1 MLLALDDAGR
11 LVASD
16 FAKRVRAA
24 GLELVAWTL
33 ERSGRIRDGRIEG
46 RERDFYLGPVLPA
59 LRNDGDV
66 YRVIH
71 ALHTEVGV
79 SAIFSD
85 WPAAVTYYANC
96 MGLD

>member
-1 MLLALDDAGR
+1 MLLALDGDGR

-16 FAKRVRAA
+16 FAERAKAA
-24 GLELVAWTL
+24 GFELVAWTL
-33 ERSGRIRDGRIEG
+33 ERSGRIRDGRVDG
-46 RERDFYLGPVLPA
+46 RTRDFYLDPVLPA
-59 LRNDGDV
+59 LANDGDV

-71 ALHTEVGV
+71 ALHAEVGV
-79 SAIFSD
+79 RAIFSD